1 MGNYISI
8 ENSQTDLNKQEE
20 KLDIYPIEDVFAEV
34 VLFFVNFGFYEKLLV
49 KSLIK
54 VQMIQVEK

>member
-54 VQMIQVEK
+54 VQMIQVGK